1 MALCVCK
8 KSIEG
13 FGSKF
18 DYIKNSKYEYKSSY
32 IKMGDNIIKTY
43 MVYQG
48 KYLDWT
54 YFEEYDFNN
63 FFIPEKELRK
73 QKLKKLGYYESW

>member
-1 MALCVCK
+1 
-8 KSIEG
+8 
-13 FGSKF
+13 
-18 DYIKNSKYEYKSSY
+18 
-32 IKMGDNIIKTY
+32 MGDNIIKAY
-43 MVYQG
+43 MVYQV